1 MIQVQ
6 VFEDEMKVGERQSD
20 RKRGGCFEEVRAT
33 RKVAVVVAAGQR
45 QFGPGP
51 FQNGHDVCLFRS
63 RCHNTPTTDRSR
75 VLTAIV
81 YTITCGTPLAAIQL
95 SLTFVVG
102 HGPCLPDSYEVK
114 IVSFDRL
121 TTCRF
126 SL

>member
-1 MIQVQ
+1 MWRTMIQVQ
-6 VFEDEMKVGERQSD
+6 VFEDELEAGERDSG
-20 RKRGGCFEEVRAT
+20 GGCFEEVRAT

-95 SLTFVVG
+95 SLTFVVR
-102 HGPCLPDSYEVK
+102 HGPCLPGLLRGE
-114 IVSFDRL
+114 DRVDPID
-121 TTCRF
+121 
-126 SL
+126 